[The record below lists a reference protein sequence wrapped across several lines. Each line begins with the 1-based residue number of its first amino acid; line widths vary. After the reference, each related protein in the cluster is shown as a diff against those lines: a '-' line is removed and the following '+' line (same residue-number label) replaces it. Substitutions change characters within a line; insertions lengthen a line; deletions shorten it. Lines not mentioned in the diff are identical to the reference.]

1 MSARC
6 SITYFRYL
14 HRVWHNDH
22 YCLASWSYGHFVG
35 CGHGDTRRGGIT
47 YLRYLDSCVSLSRLL
62 CGVGQVWPGRH
73 GGGGGGDGAQIGGAT
88 SGYKWLHRKNSNYRL
103 GRLAAAG
110 HLHLTSWCGRVDQ
123 FVCNV
128 FRIELQ
134 TKAPS
139 LGWKSLLVLL
149 HLKHYALCY
158 MGGWVV
164 TVTHGLQ
171 SRIYTDQPFHPLRQ
185 NSCILTVG

>member
-6 SITYFRYL
+6 SIAYFRYV
-14 HRVWHNDH
+14 HRVWHNDR
-22 YCLASWSYGHFVG
+22 YCVATWSNGQLVR
-35 CGHGDTRRGGIT
+35 CGHGDMRRGGIT

-73 GGGGGGDGAQIGGAT
+73 GGGGGGDGAQIGVAT

-128 FRIELQ
+128 FRLELQ
-134 TKAPS
+134 TKVHE
-139 LGWKSLLVLL
+139 VLTI
-149 HLKHYALCY
+149 
-158 MGGWVV
+158 
-164 TVTHGLQ
+164 TVSDPT
-171 SRIYTDQPFHPLRQ
+171 R
-185 NSCILTVG
+185 VG

>member
-6 SITYFRYL
+6 CITYFRYV
-14 HRVWHNDH
+14 H
-22 YCLASWSYGHFVG
+22 CSSSLAQWPLLCSNVKQWSVG
-35 CGHGDTRRGGIT
+35 QRCGHGDTRRGGIT

-123 FVCNV
+123 FVFNV
-128 FRIELQ
+128 FRLERQ
-134 TKAPS
+134 TKVHEVLTITVSAP
-139 LGWKSLLVLL
+139 
-149 HLKHYALCY
+149 
-158 MGGWVV
+158 
-164 TVTHGLQ
+164 T
-171 SRIYTDQPFHPLRQ
+171 R
-185 NSCILTVG
+185 VG